1 VGATLV
7 AGQVLGATQEGPFE
21 HRIMVPFD
29 EPEPVEVTWLARPGS
44 RTVTEAVARIRGR
57 GGERELSM
65 TRRWPVRQPIPA
77 AMLRRRVAE
86 RLYPIEPIT
95 TTQRIIDTFL
105 PIARGGTAAIPGPF
119 GAGKTVLQSLIA
131 RRSTIDICII
141 IACGERAGEVVETIQ
156 EYPETEDPRTGGS
169 LMDRTIIICNTSS
182 MPVAAREASI
192 YTGITI
198 AEYYRQMGFHVLC
211 IADSTSRWA
220 QAMRETSGRMEEI
233 PGEEAFPAYLESSIK
248 NVYERAGVIRT
259 PDDRVGSVTL
269 IGTVSPA
276 GGNFE
281 EPVTQAT
288 LGTVKCFLGLSA
300 DRAYKRFYPA
310 IDPLISWSRYV
321 DQLEGWF
328 KEQLGDDW
336 VPSVK
341 ALHQLLFDGDS
352 VARMVQVTG
361 EEGISPEDFVTWQK
375 AVLLD
380 MVYLQQDA
388 FDDVDASMPRERQV
402 ESFELVKELI
412 DAEYD
417 FRDRDAAREFF
428 TRITGL
434 YKNWNYSAPDSPDYG
449 RYLEEIR
456 ALLEQHRKG
465 APATP

>member
-1 VGATLV
+1 ML
-7 AGQVLGATQEGPFE
+7 Q
-21 HRIMVPFD
+21 
-29 EPEPVEVTWLARPGS
+29 
-44 RTVTEAVARIRGR
+44 
-57 GGERELSM
+57 
-65 TRRWPVRQPIPA
+65 RR
-77 AMLRRRVAE
+77 LAE
-86 RLYPIEPIT
+86 RLYPTEPIT

-156 EYPETEDPRTGGS
+156 EYPETHDPRTGGS

-198 AEYYRQMGFHVLC
+198 AEYYRQMGYQVLC

-259 PDDRVGSVTL
+259 PDDQVGSVTL

-288 LGTVKCFLGLSA
+288 LATVKCFLGLSS

-328 KEQLGDDW
+328 KENVGDDW

-352 VARMVQVTG
+352 VNRMMQVTG
-361 EEGISPEDFVTWQK
+361 EEGITLEDYVTWQK
-375 AVLLD
+375 SLLLD

-388 FDDVDASMPRERQV
+388 FDDVDASMPRERQI

-412 DAEYD
+412 EAEYD
-417 FRDRDAAREFF
+417 FADRDAAREFF

-434 YKNWNYSAPDSPDYG
+434 YKNWNYAAPDSPDHE
-449 RYLEEIR
+449 RYLGEIR
-456 ALLEQHRKG
+456 ALAKQHRAG
-465 APATP
+465 AKPA

>member
-1 VGATLV
+1 
-7 AGQVLGATQEGPFE
+7 
-21 HRIMVPFD
+21 
-29 EPEPVEVTWLARPGS
+29 
-44 RTVTEAVARIRGR
+44 
-57 GGERELSM
+57 
-65 TRRWPVRQPIPA
+65 
-77 AMLRRRVAE
+77 
-86 RLYPIEPIT
+86 
-95 TTQRIIDTFL
+95 
-105 PIARGGTAAIPGPF
+105 
-119 GAGKTVLQSLIA
+119 
-131 RRSTIDICII
+131 
-141 IACGERAGEVVETIQ
+141 VVETIQ

-198 AEYYRQMGFHVLC
+198 AEYYRQMGYHVLC

-259 PDDRVGSVTL
+259 PDDQVGSVTL

-288 LGTVKCFLGLSA
+288 LATVKCFLGLSA

-328 KEQLGDDW
+328 KEHLGDDW

-352 VARMVQVTG
+352 VHRMIQVTG
-361 EEGISPEDFVTWQK
+361 EEGISLEDYVTWQK

-388 FDDVDASMPRERQV
+388 FDEVDASMPRERQA
-402 ESFELVKELI
+402 ESFALVKELI
-412 DAEYD
+412 DTEYD
-417 FRDRDAAREFF
+417 FKDRDGAREFF

-434 YKNWNYSAPDSPDYG
+434 YKNWNYAAPDSPDHQ
-449 RYLEEIR
+449 RYREEIR
-456 ALLEQHRKG
+456 ALAGQHRVG
-465 APATP
+465 SPASG